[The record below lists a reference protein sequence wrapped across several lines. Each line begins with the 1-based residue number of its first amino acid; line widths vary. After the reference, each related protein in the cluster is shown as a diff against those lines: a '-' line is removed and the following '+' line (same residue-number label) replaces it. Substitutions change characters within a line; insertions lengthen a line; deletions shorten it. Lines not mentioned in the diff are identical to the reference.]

1 MHNHSTIYKQVTIE
15 QKPKYAEHMHA
26 MVCRAL
32 CNVTGGLS
40 NISQE
45 VLFDVLLLSHT
56 LTIYKPLYEATIS
69 CSIGHIAHKIV
80 FFSGHLPSSEVN
92 SLWAS
97 SSLQGQCWAFPPAR
111 IFLLLQEISH
121 SYSLPTCPLCVGE
134 RESERESSNSH
145 EARKVKSVGEKI
157 RDTVCE
163 QRRTVERGKRSTCA
177 ITPSCI

>member
-1 MHNHSTIYKQVTIE
+1 MS
-15 QKPKYAEHMHA
+15 
-26 MVCRAL
+26 L

-40 NISQE
+40 TIPQK

-56 LTIYKPLYEATIS
+56 LTIYKPLYEATLFLAS
-69 CSIGHIAHKIV
+69 PATLRTRLF

-97 SSLQGQCWAFPPAR
+97 SSLQGQCWAFPPAK
-111 IFLLLQEISH
+111 IFPLLQEISH

-163 QRRTVERGKRSTCA
+163 
-177 ITPSCI
+177 

>member
-1 MHNHSTIYKQVTIE
+1 M
-15 QKPKYAEHMHA
+15 
-26 MVCRAL
+26 CRAHACYNMQGL
-32 CNVTGGLS
+32 NVSLQCHRRVKHHS
-40 NISQE
+40 SKSSVWCAFAEPYFNNIQTT
-45 VLFDVLLLSHT
+45 LWSHS
-56 LTIYKPLYEATIS
+56 IS
-69 CSIGHIAHKIV
+69 CFTGHITHKIV

-97 SSLQGQCWAFPPAR
+97 SSLQGQCWAFPPAK
-111 IFLLLQEISH
+111 IFPLLQEISH

-163 QRRTVERGKRSTCA
+163 
-177 ITPSCI
+177 